1 MVSTLWKACSEGNLP
16 EVKSLLLEAN
26 EIDIEIKDHT
36 GSTPLIEAV
45 KNGHVEIVKLLLDKG
60 ADPRNR
66 SSQGPPEHYTTDE
79 AILDLLRS
87 AAEAR
92 DMAAANYP
100 QQNGQTLPNGT
111 DSQNYYPP
119 TEVYTYF
126 PTLNSVPPPLP
137 EGAVY
142 YQPPAPGHEGANG
155 DVRNLPPAD
164 IARFIPCRYFPACRY
179 GASCMFLHP
188 QGQYFQG
195 PMPPPAQYPAP
206 YDPMAPAPYPLN
218 YYGPQ
223 SPNGVPQ
230 MAPMS
235 PSAAPM
241 HPMMHARSGSEV
253 LSPAQTHFSPQ
264 GAPPPLPYGPM
275 PPAAYHTNTAPV
287 PMAIPPPPV
296 HAPQGLQS
304 PPVIYNGPPSAQPF
318 PVHPEGASQY
328 PPLPSIVPVPGPDV
342 NGAAKPAAPEPYM
355 QPYRDGSGNPR
366 RGNGRRSSFASRKP
380 PCFFFP
386 AGRCKNGDDCRFPH
400 ILEPQNQH
408 LPAQNAGRGGH
419 RGPRGHISG
428 PSLEQKFGA
437 MSVRDVSVCFLT
449 PDKKS
454 YDLIQ
459 DGAQPRG
466 PNGIERSISA
476 DSGRPRF
483 QGLKT
488 NQSIANT
495 KKGPRQLQRVPNA
508 DEFPVLAGSVTPP
521 SRSPGANGTL
531 HINGFNGPTAAQVL
545 QAPAPVR
552 QNSTRESSTR
562 GTSPDSAKAAKI
574 QESTEIHINGT
585 NGVNGV
591 NGAANHDPSPVS
603 TKLPISFAAVANAA
617 SDVSSKEI
625 SVSA

>member
-1 MVSTLWKACSEGNLP
+1 MVSTLWKACSEGNVP

-26 EIDIEIKDHT
+26 EIDVEIKDHT
-36 GSTPLIEAV
+36 GCTPLIEAV

-66 SSQGPPEHYTTDE
+66 SSQGPPEQYTTDE
-79 AILDLLRS
+79 AILDLIRS

-100 QQNGQTLPNGT
+100 QQNGQTLPNGS
-111 DSQNYYPP
+111 DPQNYYPP

-142 YQPPAPGHEGANG
+142 YQPPPSGHEGANG

-230 MAPMS
+230 MTPMS

-264 GAPPPLPYGPM
+264 GAPPPLPYGPI
-275 PPAAYHTNTAPV
+275 PPVAYHPNPAPV
-287 PMAIPPPPV
+287 PMAVPPPPLPPV

-304 PPVIYNGPPSAQPF
+304 PPVMYNAPPPTQPF
-318 PVHPEGASQY
+318 PVLPEAAGQY
-328 PPLPSIVPVPGPDV
+328 PPLPSGGPVSGSDV
-342 NGAAKPAAPEPYM
+342 NGAVKSEPYM
-355 QPYRDGSGNPR
+355 QPYRDGSGNSR

-408 LPAQNAGRGGH
+408 LPAQNSGRGGH

-437 MSVRDVSVCFLT
+437 MSVRD
-449 PDKKS
+449 
-454 YDLIQ
+454 
-459 DGAQPRG
+459 DGSHPRG

-591 NGAANHDPSPVS
+591 NGAANHEPSPVS

-617 SDVSSKEI
+617 SDVSPKEI